1 MYSDIYN
8 NDQEVNEEQRE
19 GQKEVVV
26 VGNQGN
32 GSDHTREI
40 APVVALGQV
49 KVCTG
54 HTVLQEEVD
63 NPVHMQAL
71 KDVGTQAEHWA

>member
-1 MYSDIYN
+1 M
-8 NDQEVNEEQRE
+8 
-19 GQKEVVV
+19 